1 LISDLPITDRQSN
14 PAAAAV
20 TAAGCRGF
28 SATAELA
35 VRSVFSAES
44 IDCVMQL
51 PRAVFTARAPQDEN
65 DASVCKK
72 SISTYS
78 RVMYRSGVGGLMS

>member
-1 LISDLPITDRQSN
+1 LPITDRQSN

-44 IDCVMQL
+44 IDCRL
-51 PRAVFTARAPQDEN
+51 R
-65 DASVCKK
+65 DA
-72 SISTYS
+72 IAAS
-78 RVMYRSGVGGLMS
+78 RVHRTRPAG